1 METMLDK
8 YMPFRYADVRLN
20 GWVVTISLICVLLS
34 GCGEPTAPFPK
45 PSGWPRIDLPSHT
58 YQLIRDENCP
68 FSFEAPAF
76 GQVESRKPDSCWMD
90 LYFEKFQCRWHIT
103 YRYLPGSGRDIAEHN
118 EEYRKLVFKHIQ
130 KVNQIKETPLKGD
143 NGNGIMYELFGTV
156 GVPAQVFYT
165 DSTHMVMA
173 AFYFDE
179 AVRHDSLAPVI
190 DFLKEDLAHMMYSIE
205 WK

>member
-1 METMLDK
+1 
-8 YMPFRYADVRLN
+8 MPFRYAGVRLN
-20 GWVVTISLICVLLS
+20 GWFVTISLICVLLS

-103 YRYLPGSGRDIAEHN
+103 YRYLPGSGHQANQGLFKVGFRRFWMQGRDKGGRLSWKIPSLNYLINRPNNRRIILQGFEFSLNHDAS
-118 EEYRKLVFKHIQ
+118 KAFHI
-130 KVNQIKETPLKGD
+130 
-143 NGNGIMYELFGTV
+143 
-156 GVPAQVFYT
+156 
-165 DSTHMVMA
+165 
-173 AFYFDE
+173 
-179 AVRHDSLAPVI
+179 
-190 DFLKEDLAHMMYSIE
+190 
-205 WK
+205 